1 MTTSSSQQ
9 PRVAIVTGG
18 SGGIGQA
25 VAERLAADGMK
36 VVVHYSSKRSLAD
49 EVVDR
54 INTAGGSAIA
64 VGGDVAEEA
73 DMASLFQA
81 AEEQFG
87 GVDVVV
93 NTAGVLY
100 IATLAE
106 MDLDEFDRTIRVNV
120 RGTFVVNQQA
130 VRRVRAGGAII
141 NFSTSVNRRAV
152 PTYSAY
158 SASKGAVDA
167 ITMILAKELKGRDVT
182 VNTVAP
188 GPVATSMF
196 LGSRDQA
203 AIDTLAAAPAL
214 QRLAEPKDIADI
226 VSFLAGPA
234 RWINGQVLY
243 ADGGL
248 I

>member
-1 MTTSSSQQ
+1 MSTSSAQE

-18 SGGIGQA
+18 SGGIGQT

-36 VVVHYSSKRSLAD
+36 IVVHYSSRRAEAD

-54 INTAGGSAIA
+54 IKAAGGTAIA

-73 DMASLFQA
+73 DMASLFQE
-81 AEEQFG
+81 AEREFG

-93 NTAGVLY
+93 HTAGVLY
-100 IATLAE
+100 LVPLAE

-120 RGTFVVNQQA
+120 RGTFVVDQQA
-130 VRRVRAGGAII
+130 VRKVRPGGAII
-141 NFSTSVNRRAV
+141 NFSTSVNRRSV

-167 ITMILAKELKGRDVT
+167 IVMILAKELKGRDVT
-182 VNTVAP
+182 VNAIAP
-188 GPVATSMF
+188 GPVATTMF

-214 QRLAEPKDIADI
+214 ERLGEPKDIADI
-226 VSFLAGPA
+226 VAFLAGPA